1 VGTLETPVKIQE
13 LQKALYRR
21 AKENKRFRFYALY
34 DKVYRKDILRRA
46 YALVKANRG
55 APGPDGVTFEEI
67 EQSGSA
73 GLLEELH
80 EELRTKSYKPGAVR
94 RVYIPKENGGE
105 RPLGIPN
112 IRDRVVQ
119 MAAKLVLE
127 PIFEADFEEDS
138 YGFRP
143 KRDAHKA
150 LDAIEQ
156 ALHGG
161 MYWVLDADISAYFD
175 TIPHDRLMKTVA
187 ERVVDGSMLQLIKA
201 FLEAPIIDE
210 RNGGGPRRNRQGTPQ
225 GGVISPLL
233 ANIYL
238 HLVDRNFERKVEC
251 GVMKGRL
258 IRYADDL
265 VVMSPHRPESQQRWL
280 EALLK
285 RLGLTLH
292 PTKTRVVDARKESFD
307 FLGHTLHWKYSH
319 KNNGYRLYFD
329 IAKKSQSKIREQ
341 LGIRTNHTAL
351 SIEEVV
357 KSLNLY
363 IRGARRYFRRVIAR
377 RRDKLDYFVY
387 QRVARWWR
395 RKHKLARP
403 AWWLVQDRVLWT
415 KYGLE
420 RWYHPRSRS
429 EHAR

>member
-1 VGTLETPVKIQE
+1 MEGRGLTWECAGSKEGTEIVGTLETPDKIQE

-127 PIFEADFEEDS
+127 PIFEADFAEDS

-156 ALHGG
+156 ALHSG

-187 ERVVDGSMLQLIKA
+187 ERVVDGSMLRIRSVSPV
-201 FLEAPIIDE
+201 LE
-210 RNGGGPRRNRQGTPQ
+210 
-225 GGVISPLL
+225 GGV
-233 ANIYL
+233 
-238 HLVDRNFERKVEC
+238 
-251 GVMKGRL
+251 G
-258 IRYADDL
+258 
-265 VVMSPHRPESQQRWL
+265 
-280 EALLK
+280 
-285 RLGLTLH
+285 
-292 PTKTRVVDARKESFD
+292 
-307 FLGHTLHWKYSH
+307 
-319 KNNGYRLYFD
+319 
-329 IAKKSQSKIREQ
+329 
-341 LGIRTNHTAL
+341 
-351 SIEEVV
+351 
-357 KSLNLY
+357 
-363 IRGARRYFRRVIAR
+363 
-377 RRDKLDYFVY
+377 
-387 QRVARWWR
+387 
-395 RKHKLARP
+395 
-403 AWWLVQDRVLWT
+403 
-415 KYGLE
+415 
-420 RWYHPRSRS
+420 
-429 EHAR
+429 